1 MKEEVNAK
9 ETQHWEKLVKNVL
22 SRETLTASTTGSAI
36 TMVAMT
42 VLKTD
47 ICDVVLPGLDMF

>member
-1 MKEEVNAK
+1 MNEQVKIKEP
-9 ETQHWEKLVKNVL
+9 QQWEKLVKNVL
-22 SRETLTASTTGSAI
+22 SREALTASSTVTV
-36 TMVAMT
+36 VAMK

>member
-1 MKEEVNAK
+1 MNEEVKAN
-9 ETQHWEKLVKNVL
+9 ETQQWEKLVKNVL
-22 SRETLTASTTGSAI
+22 SREALTVSSTVTV
-36 TMVAMT
+36 VAMK

>member
-1 MKEEVNAK
+1 MNEQVKIKEP
-9 ETQHWEKLVKNVL
+9 QQWEKLVKNVL
-22 SRETLTASTTGSAI
+22 SREALTAGNAMTLVT
-36 TMVAMT
+36 MT

>member
-1 MKEEVNAK
+1 MNEEVNAN
-9 ETQHWEKLVKNVL
+9 ETQQWEKLVKNVL
-22 SRETLTASTTGSAI
+22 SRETLTASSAI